1 MEYRIQLL
9 IIDDTASREYDWRQ
23 LLDGSNFDPL
33 LISSSRDALAHLE
46 NSLTDIILIKLN
58 LPRIDGVSFIR
69 MFRKLNRPV
78 PIVVFMDEPDIPQT
92 VAAMK
97 AGASDV
103 ILSAELPDRLPAVLK
118 NALKIS
124 KSENEDGNTTENEV
138 IRELERKTYSLAM
151 GNIAMLEMQEKLEAK
166 NAELNSVLRD
176 YSRSRENLQAILDIS
191 PTAIIMVNESDKIIA
206 YNKRVLQYFGIKNES
221 VDNCRFDDFLNT
233 IAPTFNH
240 FDAFKKTI
248 EQPDQMLKPEE
259 FAQLA
264 RLSDFQRHVFSLSHP
279 VTRMIVPF
287 LTYPEPFGE
296 GKRCRIYTFMD
307 VTELRQANAML
318 HAIVDASPLPFIVSR
333 LSDGEILYAN
343 KPLADLVGREP
354 HEAIG
359 MKTLNFYAN
368 ESDRIDVVRKIQE
381 NKQLQNHEVLIRK
394 ADGSSAWMSFS
405 LVVTELDGEE
415 VIIGGLYDIDVRR
428 RAEEA
433 LIESEER
440 FRQLTENIREVFWI
454 YDVKSGKPLY
464 LSPAYE
470 SITGLDR
477 NAMMEHLGALLNII
491 HPDDRQRIN
500 TAMLKQ
506 ITGEFD
512 EEYRIIKPN
521 GEVRWIRE
529 RAFPIHNEDGEVVR
543 ICGVSED
550 FTERKSV
557 ENALRQSEEALRT
570 IFNASYDA
578 IIIHDEFGK
587 VIDVNDKMLWLYGVS
602 REEALQMSVP
612 SFNSQK
618 ETTQEKLYELWKEVM
633 DGKPQFFE
641 WIARRPGDQTTFTV
655 EVFLQKIPYNNRQV
669 ILANIRDITARKR
682 AEENLLLYRKIFD
695 NSNDPISII
704 SANNTIAHVNPAVTN
719 LFGFTPE
726 EMQGKSPG
734 IFIGEDVVASILHS
748 RPTETPGIRKEIRFI
763 NKSGKEVIIELSGFP
778 IYNDDGKLIYRVG
791 ISRDITERKR
801 AQEALQHAHD
811 ILEIRVKERTA
822 ALEAANH
829 SLQKSEERNS
839 ALLNAIPD
847 LMFRM
852 QKDGTYLDYHAP
864 KDSDLAIPPEAVIG
878 KNLRDTMPPKHLELA
893 FRKIHETIASN
904 EWQLLEYDMPHGDHT
919 HYFEARI
926 VKSGED
932 EVISIVRDIT
942 ERKQSEKALKRAHEQ
957 LEQRVKERTAELE
970 TANRHLR
977 ETQTQLIQTEKMAT
991 LGMLAAGVAHEINT
1005 PVGAISSM
1013 HDTQTRAMEKLKVLI
1028 EKESPNLFENSAIS
1042 RIVKLIDDAQKI
1054 IGNGTDRVTN
1064 IVKQLRRFA
1073 RLDEAELK
1081 EADIHEGIED
1091 TLQLIRHEIKHH
1103 ITVVK
1108 EFGDVPPIS
1117 FYPSK
1122 LNQVVLN
1129 LVMNAKQAISGDGT
1143 VTIKTWHENGQVFI
1157 KISDSGSG
1165 IPAKNLPKIFDPG
1178 FTTKG
1183 VGVGTGLGLS
1193 IVYRIIT
1200 EDHRGSIRVESEVGK
1215 GTVFTISIPD
1225 NLDEILNHK

>member
-1 MEYRIQLL
+1 EA
-9 IIDDTASREYDWRQ
+9 D
-23 LLDGSNFDPL
+23 
-33 LISSSRDALAHLE
+33 
-46 NSLTDIILIKLN
+46 
-58 LPRIDGVSFIR
+58 
-69 MFRKLNRPV
+69 V
-78 PIVVFMDEPDIPQT
+78 PQI

-103 ILSAELPDRLPAVLK
+103 ILSAELSERLLAVLK
-118 NALKIS
+118 NAIKTTVF
-124 KSENEDGNTTENEV
+124 KNDDDVTTENEV

-454 YDVKSGKPLY
+454 HDVKSGKPLY

-477 NAMMEHLGALLNII
+477 NAMTEHLGALLNII
-491 HPDDRQRIN
+491 HPDDRLRIN
-500 TAMLKQ
+500 TAMQKQ

-587 VIDVNDKMLWLYGVS
+587 VIDVN
-602 REEALQMSVP
+602 
-612 SFNSQK
+612 
-618 ETTQEKLYELWKEVM
+618 
-633 DGKPQFFE
+633 
-641 WIARRPGDQTTFTV
+641 
-655 EVFLQKIPYNNRQV
+655 
-669 ILANIRDITARKR
+669 
-682 AEENLLLYRKIFD
+682 
-695 NSNDPISII
+695 
-704 SANNTIAHVNPAVTN
+704 
-719 LFGFTPE
+719 
-726 EMQGKSPG
+726 
-734 IFIGEDVVASILHS
+734 
-748 RPTETPGIRKEIRFI
+748 
-763 NKSGKEVIIELSGFP
+763 
-778 IYNDDGKLIYRVG
+778 
-791 ISRDITERKR
+791 
-801 AQEALQHAHD
+801 
-811 ILEIRVKERTA
+811 
-822 ALEAANH
+822 
-829 SLQKSEERNS
+829 
-839 ALLNAIPD
+839 
-847 LMFRM
+847 
-852 QKDGTYLDYHAP
+852 
-864 KDSDLAIPPEAVIG
+864 
-878 KNLRDTMPPKHLELA
+878 
-893 FRKIHETIASN
+893 
-904 EWQLLEYDMPHGDHT
+904 
-919 HYFEARI
+919 
-926 VKSGED
+926 
-932 EVISIVRDIT
+932 
-942 ERKQSEKALKRAHEQ
+942 
-957 LEQRVKERTAELE
+957 
-970 TANRHLR
+970 
-977 ETQTQLIQTEKMAT
+977 
-991 LGMLAAGVAHEINT
+991 
-1005 PVGAISSM
+1005 
-1013 HDTQTRAMEKLKVLI
+1013 
-1028 EKESPNLFENSAIS
+1028 
-1042 RIVKLIDDAQKI
+1042 
-1054 IGNGTDRVTN
+1054 
-1064 IVKQLRRFA
+1064 
-1073 RLDEAELK
+1073 
-1081 EADIHEGIED
+1081 
-1091 TLQLIRHEIKHH
+1091 
-1103 ITVVK
+1103 
-1108 EFGDVPPIS
+1108 
-1117 FYPSK
+1117 
-1122 LNQVVLN
+1122 
-1129 LVMNAKQAISGDGT
+1129 
-1143 VTIKTWHENGQVFI
+1143 
-1157 KISDSGSG
+1157 
-1165 IPAKNLPKIFDPG
+1165 
-1178 FTTKG
+1178 
-1183 VGVGTGLGLS
+1183 
-1193 IVYRIIT
+1193 
-1200 EDHRGSIRVESEVGK
+1200 
-1215 GTVFTISIPD
+1215 
-1225 NLDEILNHK
+1225 